1 MLRSSQPT
9 KIDSMFYFDLWFL
22 FIFVCLWGERSV
34 VYAFFFCLGRFSCLV
49 LVVIIFFFCCHRFVL
64 KREREDEIGS
74 IRGQEI
80 CGKWENI
87 IKIHSLKMKMVPT
100 LKVTFLYKHKW
111 RQSMTTIQ
119 YYKKQLNVYHTQKK
133 NKTVEERY
141 FMRAL
146 DEWIRTEKESI
157 VSNTAVQQTSYTNS
171 GGTKELSIMY
181 PTTEATWKPQEIANL
196 SQ

>member
-1 MLRSSQPT
+1 MV
-9 KIDSMFYFDLWFL
+9 
-22 FIFVCLWGERSV
+22 FVHFCVSVGGEKCCICI
-34 VYAFFFCLGRFSCLV
+34 FFCLGRFSGLV
-49 LVVIIFFFCCHRFVL
+49 LVVIIFFFFCCHRFVL

-74 IRGQEI
+74 IRGQKI

-181 PTTEATWKPQEIANL
+181 PTTEANWKPQEIANL

>member
-1 MLRSSQPT
+1 MVFVHFCVSVRGE
-9 KIDSMFYFDLWFL
+9 KCCICIFFL
-22 FIFVCLWGERSV
+22 FRQVFLFSLGG
-34 VYAFFFCLGRFSCLV
+34 YYFFFLLSS
-49 LVVIIFFFCCHRFVL
+49 FCFEE
-64 KREREDEIGS
+64 REREDEIGS

-87 IKIHSLKMKMVPT
+87 IKIHSLKMKVVPT